1 MLFNLTY
8 DLTFEEFA
16 EAMRHFPLRMK
27 GGANRIIWLV
37 AAVML
42 GVWIILARSL
52 GRVDPAPPRSAQT
65 MSTAEAF
72 YLLWMVACLF
82 ACILLPIFLKR
93 FRQIWHQR
101 VVIVVSVATFLGMC
115 LLCTLAGA
123 TPRKIGEAP
132 PGFWTIQRDYLTL
145 TIMLIV
151 ILAFYL
157 GALSVER
164 FRGNWNLH
172 YMFHETQT
180 FRVQQDAIE
189 RETPMR
195 NDRVLYAAIR
205 THYETPNM
213 FVLFDGIQLFM
224 IPKRVLGGFNEIENF
239 RAVIGEKLSGRTFAF
254 PVRQVDDKG

>member
-37 AAVML
+37 AAVIL

-52 GRVDPAPPRSAQT
+52 GKIDPAPPRPAQT

-72 YLLWMVACLF
+72 YLLWMVAFLFICL
-82 ACILLPIFLKR
+82 LLPIVLKR

-101 VVIVVSVATFLGMC
+101 VVILVSTMTFLGMC
-115 LLCTLAGA
+115 LLGTLAGS
-123 TPRKIGEAP
+123 TPRKIGEEP

-151 ILAFYL
+151 VLGYYL

-180 FRVQQDAIE
+180 FRVLQDAIE
-189 RETPMR
+189 RDTPMR

-205 THYETPNM
+205 TNYETPNT
-213 FVLFDGIQLFM
+213 FALFDGIQLFI
-224 IPKRVLGGFNEIENF
+224 IPKRALGGFNEIQNF
-239 RAVIGEKLSGRTFAF
+239 RSVMAEKLSGRTFAF
-254 PVRQVDDKG
+254 PVRQLDDKG